1 MQRDTG
7 KFNTLG
13 RSFYGFF
20 LFYKNL
26 MIVNKLMALCRL
38 YGILFV
44 LSHAIGK
51 TYTTVQSS
59 EVCYKYIFLQKGLR
73 Y

>member
-1 MQRDTG
+1 
-7 KFNTLG
+7 
-13 RSFYGFF
+13 
-20 LFYKNL
+20 